1 MDQSLVFASVF
12 QFSVCTLVSLQV
24 VVRVSDRGVEP
35 LSDDVTIIV
44 AVDDVV
50 DYPPFF
56 SQLVYTVLIT
66 METPMNSKLLTVSAR
81 TLDLQPSLIYAI
93 TSGDRSLFRIDQEL
107 GHITTAT
114 TLDPVQDAGEYTLQV
129 TAQHSEFAGTA
140 VVIVTVQVD
149 DGIPVLEP
157 LIVYFSVYELHLSDR
172 NYIGRVLVQQPQGGV
187 PYLYSLVNSDPC
199 VRRYFSISETDG
211 DLIIHRG
218 VATGV
223 YSINVTVTTPTGTG
237 YGGVTAYVRVISNAT
252 LNNAVLAR
260 FAGLMEASFVSLHL
274 ELFISFV
281 TESIPT
287 SRDQVEIVGVVNE
300 SHDRVQVAFAVR
312 DPTTLGYI
320 DQETIVDRLSAN
332 RLNARPSSLVGYA
345 LDECLDE
352 PCPNLQL
359 CKPTVT
365 MTTYRPGVPYRSL
378 QLGQIIFISQ
388 PFTLGHTCH
397 CRHGYSR
404 DDLCASEVDLCDP
417 SPCHLGGVCEDHI
430 IDYHCVCPQGIY
442 GRNCSIICPSLS
454 CDPCGHTPCLYDG
467 ECMEDRDP
475 AQYVCSN
482 CPWGSEFSG
491 PNCELTSLSF
501 KLGSFI
507 TFATPPFFASLK
519 LSLQFVT
526 VSPNGLLLYSGRVSG
541 HHDYISI
548 ELVIGQIRVGVSYG
562 GSVTVVRT
570 QSPWQLNDAEWHSV
584 VVELR
589 ERELSVHVSG
599 CGQGSLQ
606 GAEYSCDLSAT
617 LHGTMR

>member
-1 MDQSLVFASVF
+1 MYL
-12 QFSVCTLVSLQV
+12 FSVCTLVSLQV
-24 VVRVSDRGVEP
+24 VVHVSDRGVEP
-35 LSDDVTIIV
+35 LSDDVTISV
-44 AVDDVV
+44 AVDDVI

-66 METPMNSKLLTVSAR
+66 METLMNFELLTVSAM
-81 TLDLQPSLIYAI
+81 TLDLQSSLIYDI
-93 TSGDRSLFRIDQEL
+93 TSGDRNLFSIDQNF
-107 GHITTAT
+107 GVITTAT

-149 DGIPVLEP
+149 DGVPVLEP
-157 LIVYFSVYELHLSDR
+157 LTVYFSVYESHLSDR

-187 PYLYSLVNSDPC
+187 AHSFSLVDSDPG
-199 VRRYFSISETDG
+199 VRRYFDISETDG
-211 DLIIHRG
+211 DLIILGG

-237 YGGVTAYVRVISNAT
+237 YGGVTAYVRVITNAT

-260 FAGLMEASFVSLHL
+260 FASLREASFVSLHL
-274 ELFISFV
+274 ELFTSFV
-281 TESIPT
+281 TESIAT
-287 SRDQVEIVGVVNE
+287 SRDQVEIVGVVSE
-300 SHDRVQVAFAVR
+300 SHDKVQLAFAVR
-312 DPTTLGYI
+312 DPTSLGYL
-320 DQETIVDRLSAN
+320 DQETVVDRLSSN
-332 RLNARPSSLVGYA
+332 GHNARPSSLVGYE

-359 CKPTVT
+359 CEPTVT
-365 MTTYRPGVPYRSL
+365 MTTYRPGAAYRSL

-388 PFTLGHTCH
+388 PFSLEHTCH

-404 DDLCASEVDLCDP
+404 DDLCSSEVDLCDP
-417 SPCHLGGVCEDHI
+417 SPCHLGGMCEDHI
-430 IDYHCVCPQGIY
+430 VDYHCVCPQGVY

-454 CDPCGHTPCLYDG
+454 CDPCGHAPCLYDG
-467 ECMEDRDP
+467 VCTTDQDP
-475 AQYVCSN
+475 AQYICDN

-491 PNCELTSLSF
+491 PNCELTTLNF
-501 KLGSFI
+501 KLGSFV
-507 TFATPPFFASLK
+507 TFDTPPFSASLK

-541 HHDYISI
+541 CHDYISI
-548 ELVIGQIRVGVSYG
+548 ELVIGQVRVGVSYG

-570 QSPWQLNDAEWHSV
+570 ESPWQLNDAEWHSV

-589 ERELSVHVSG
+589 ERELRVHVSG
-599 CGQGSLQ
+599 CGQGPLQ
-606 GAEYSCDLSAT
+606 GVEYSCDLSAT
-617 LHGTMR
+617 LYGAMR